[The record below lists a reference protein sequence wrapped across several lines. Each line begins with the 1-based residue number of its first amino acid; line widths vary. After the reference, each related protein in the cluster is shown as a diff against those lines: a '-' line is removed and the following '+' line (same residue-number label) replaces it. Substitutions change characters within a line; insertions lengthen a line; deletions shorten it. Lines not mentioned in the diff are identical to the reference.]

1 MDKTRGSRTEVNLQ
15 LAEENPGDCWSAFIA
30 EAEQLRQAVTAGDL
44 KRRLAPAN
52 RNCKSAAASAELNE
66 TLDLIIQTY
75 EAAVTSVHN
84 MSIGQIP
91 EPFQEGFPG
100 DFCRAKNVCN
110 HFIDVINRR
119 NTQIVRLTEAAARG
133 NLRLRTDVDQF
144 TGVNRRIFVAFNS
157 MFDAWLAPVQEI
169 ERVLTALEQM
179 DLTARVEGSYEG
191 DYERIAMM
199 LNTVCS
205 KLAAEVRQIG
215 QHTTIMARASDEL
228 SAITK
233 ELALGTVETTRLA
246 AWAANSSETVSAS
259 LTTAADGSSE
269 MLTSIREISQS
280 AGKAS
285 SVVQS
290 AVDVTDKTAQK
301 INNLG
306 QSSEEISKVIKVITG
321 IARQTN
327 LLALNAAIEAAR
339 AGEAGRGFAVVA
351 NEVKELAK
359 GTAEATGEISECI
372 GAIQR
377 ETRESVAAIA
387 EITSVTSE
395 VNEISC
401 AIASA
406 VEQQTATTN
415 ELGRHVSDAATTAAG
430 IAREMAALAGAAR
443 NSSSSAA
450 KTDAAIAEL
459 NRILGE
465 LRSFVAMF
473 RVQG

>member
-1 MDKTRGSRTEVNLQ
+1 MQ
-15 LAEENPGDCWSAFIA
+15 LAEENPGDCWSTFIA
-30 EAEQLRQAVTAGDL
+30 DAEQLRQAITAGDL
-44 KRRLAPAN
+44 KRRLAPGSQ
-52 RNCKSAAASAELNE
+52 NCKSAAASVALNE
-66 TLDLIIQTY
+66 TLDVVIQTY

-100 DFCRAKNVCN
+100 DFGRAKNVCN

-133 NLRLRTDVDQF
+133 NMRLRTDVEQF

-169 ERVLTALEQM
+169 ESVLTALEQM
-179 DLTARVEGSYEG
+179 DLTARVRGSYEG
-191 DYERIAMM
+191 DYGRIALM

-205 KLAAEVRQIG
+205 NLAAEVRQIG
-215 QHTTIMARASDEL
+215 RHTTIMAKASDEL

-233 ELALGTVETTRLA
+233 ELTLGTVETTRLA
-246 AWAANSSETVSAS
+246 AWAANSSDKVSAS
-259 LTTAADGSSE
+259 LATAVDGSSE
-269 MLTSIREISQS
+269 VLTSIREISQS
-280 AGKAS
+280 ADKAS

-290 AVDVTDKTAQK
+290 AVDVTDKTALK
-301 INNLG
+301 IGQLG
-306 QSSEEISKVIKVITG
+306 RSSEEISQVIKVITG

-351 NEVKELAK
+351 NEVKELAR
-359 GTAEATGEISECI
+359 GTEKATGEVSERI
-372 GAIQR
+372 GAIRQ
-377 ETRESVAAIA
+377 ETQESVAAIA
-387 EITSVTSE
+387 EIASITNE
-395 VNEISC
+395 INEISC
-401 AIASA
+401 AIAFA

-415 ELGRHVSDAATTAAG
+415 EMVRHVSDAATTAAG
-430 IAREMAALAGAAR
+430 IAPEMAGLAEAAR
-443 NSSSSAA
+443 NSSANA
-450 KTDAAIAEL
+450 MKTDAAIAEL
-459 NRILGE
+459 NRILDQ

-473 RVQG
+473 RV